1 MTGTSNEFSLS
12 LHIDLVFTLI
22 SHMQELAEN
31 FEREKKVAIASFLI
45 WLYIQINK
53 IRLSNTNLKL
63 ILLSTFRISRR
74 HAIPIRTTE
83 KPKKKLEN
91 NFLSEHHILDCKSL
105 IRGYFLISKME

>member
-1 MTGTSNEFSLS
+1 MNSLSLS

-45 WLYIQINK
+45 WLYIQISK

-83 KPKKKLEN
+83 KPKKKQLEN